1 MSTRTDRLLADAT
14 SLPHLLA
21 LRAEAHPDRVAFRFL
36 EEGEREITQLTYA
49 ELQTRARAVAARLQR
64 TTQPGERALF
74 MYPPSLEFVVAFFG
88 CLMARVVPV
97 PVYPPRQN
105 RSFERLA
112 AVVRDASATRLM
124 ATQQVFSLSA
134 AGFDRLPAG
143 QALQWLVSDTV
154 EPAEAD
160 GYAPTD
166 IARDDLAFLQYT
178 SGSTGDPKGVVVSH
192 RNLLV
197 NLGMIHELLLCPE
210 EGVTVS
216 WLPQFHDMGLIG
228 MTLYPLAY
236 GGTSVQM
243 PPTAFLQRPARWL
256 RAISAYRGCLT
267 TAPNFAYELCTHKV
281 KEPELEG
288 LDLSC
293 WTLALNG
300 AEPIRY
306 DTLLR
311 FSGRF
316 AAVGFRKDALLPC
329 YGMAETTLIVTG
341 KPPGRRFQSLPLQR
355 ADLERHHAVIA
366 DEADPGAVTLVSSG
380 QRIGTEQ
387 LLIVDP
393 DTREACPP
401 LRVGELWVHGEH
413 VAQGYWG
420 RPDATR
426 DTFHAEHP
434 AAPGV
439 RFLRTGDLAFE
450 HEGEVYITG
459 RLKDLVIIGGRNL
472 YPQDIELT
480 VERASPAV
488 RKGGVAAFAIDVD
501 DVEQLAIVAELERTS
516 LQGDHRRT
524 VDAIVAEVAASHEVG
539 VGMVVLIQPGA
550 IPKTSSGKIQ
560 RRAAQR
566 AMLAGQ
572 FEAVHA
578 WAPAREAAA
587 EPDALEGDEEAAR
600 LHDLLRAWFREQGEV
615 AAAHIDIDRPM
626 AAYGVDSVVAAEFT
640 VYVESL
646 AGERVPPDF
655 VWTHQTIREMARFIR
670 QKRSTPA

>member
-1 MSTRTDRLLADAT
+1 MSTFADRILADSP
-14 SLPHLLA
+14 SLTALLSR
-21 LRAEAHPDRVAFRFL
+21 RAAEHPDRVAFRFL
-36 EEGEREITQLTYA
+36 EEGEQETASLTYS
-49 ELQTRARAVAARLQR
+49 ELERRARAVAARLQR
-64 TTQPGERALF
+64 TVQPGERALF
-74 MYPPSLEFVVAFFG
+74 MYPPCLDFVVAFFG
-88 CLMARVVPV
+88 CLMAKVVPV

-134 AGFDRLPAG
+134 AGFDRLPGG
-143 QALQWLVSDTV
+143 QSLQWLVSDTV
-154 EPAEAD
+154 DTAEAD
-160 GYAPTD
+160 GFVPAEVT
-166 IARDDLAFLQYT
+166 RDDLAFLQYT

-197 NLGMIHELLLCPE
+197 NLGMIHELLQCPE
-210 EGVTVS
+210 ESVTVS

-256 RAISAYRGCLT
+256 QAISKYRGCLT

-281 KEPELEG
+281 KEAELEG
-288 LDLSC
+288 VDLSC

-316 AAVGFRKDALLPC
+316 ASVGFPKEALLPC

-341 KPPGRRFQSLPLQR
+341 KPPGRRFQSLPLRR
-355 ADLERHHAVIA
+355 AELEQHQAVIG
-366 DEADPGAVTLVSSG
+366 DEADPDVVTVVSSG
-380 QRIGTEQ
+380 QRIGAEH
-387 LLIVDP
+387 LLVVDP
-393 DTREACPP
+393 ETQQVCPP
-401 LRVGELWVHGEH
+401 LRVGEIWVHGDH
-413 VAQGYWG
+413 VAGGYWG
-420 RPDATR
+420 RPEATR
-426 DTFHAEHP
+426 DTFEARSE
-434 AAPGV
+434 AVPGKA
-439 RFLRTGDLAFE
+439 FLRTGDLGFT
-450 HEGEVYITG
+450 HQGEFYVTG

-472 YPQDIELT
+472 YPQDIEHT

-488 RKGGVAAFAIDVD
+488 RKGGVAAFAVDID

-516 LQGDHRRT
+516 LQGDHQKT
-524 VDAIVAEVAASHEVG
+524 VDAIVRDVAASHEVG
-539 VGMVVLIQPGA
+539 VGFVVLIKPGA

-566 AMLAGQ
+566 DMLAGR
-572 FEAVHA
+572 FEAVFA
-578 WAPAREAAA
+578 WAPSREAAA
-587 EPDALEGDEEAAR
+587 EPDALEGDDEAAR
-600 LHDLLRAWFREQGEV
+600 LHDMLRAWFREHGEV
-615 AAAHIDIDRPM
+615 QAAHVDIDRPM

-640 VYVESL
+640 SYVESL
-646 AGERVPPDF
+646 VGERVPPDF
-655 VWTHQTIREMARFIR
+655 VWTHPTIRDMARFIR
-670 QKRSTPA
+670 QRTGSAA